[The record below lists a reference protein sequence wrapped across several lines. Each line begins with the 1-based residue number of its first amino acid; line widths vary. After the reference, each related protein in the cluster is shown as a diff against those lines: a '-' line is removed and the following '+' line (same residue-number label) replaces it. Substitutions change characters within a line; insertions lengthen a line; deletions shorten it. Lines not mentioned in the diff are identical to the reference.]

1 MLQNRSHIQSQ
12 EVGTATTY
20 KKKNKKRQFVTL
32 KNWNKQSL
40 RSRKALNK
48 PFSLTNTV
56 LNDISVNKSC
66 VWNCRNYSSG
76 YGQEEETP
84 CNWLLTSKMLS
95 TLTTQI
101 CAFSS

>member
-66 VWNCRNYSSG
+66 V
-76 YGQEEETP
+76 
-84 CNWLLTSKMLS
+84 
-95 TLTTQI
+95 
-101 CAFSS
+101 